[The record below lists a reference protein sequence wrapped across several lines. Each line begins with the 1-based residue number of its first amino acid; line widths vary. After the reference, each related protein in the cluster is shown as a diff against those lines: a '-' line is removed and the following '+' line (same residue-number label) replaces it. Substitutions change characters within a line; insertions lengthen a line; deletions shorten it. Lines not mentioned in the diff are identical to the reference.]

1 MGPEQSLM
9 TNEELHDKESRSS
22 TEIESDIRQTRGR
35 MDTTLNELGD
45 RLTARSL
52 LNSALDWWESRGVGA
67 RTGGATKDT
76 YQSVA
81 RYVKENPIPALLV
94 GTGVAWMIIEAT
106 TSDDEETRFYPER
119 APDKGKRSDSAT
131 RYYPSEYQGDD
142 QTETGGGESGP
153 GFAESAKDK
162 LEHAKEAVAGV
173 AGVAKEKASALGD
186 AATEAADDVGRRAQE
201 VYQEGRSTAR
211 RIGRSIESGY
221 HSSAEQLENAME
233 EYPLAVGIGFAAL
246 GALVGVLLPR
256 TRRED
261 ELLGEQSDQL
271 LKATKEKGQEL
282 LERGK
287 VVAQRVGESAL
298 DEVRQQGLTPE
309 AASKRISEL
318 AGKVGEVARKAKEEA
333 GTAAKDEKLSVEH
346 LKQEASSAADGIQQ
360 DREASAQKKSGT
372 NPDPAAGT

>member
-1 MGPEQSLM
+1 M
-9 TNEELHDKESRSS
+9 TNEELHDKEPRSS

-35 MDTTLNELGD
+35 MDATLDELGD
-45 RLTARSL
+45 RMTARSL
-52 LNSALDWWESRGVGA
+52 LNSALDWWESRSVGA

-76 YQSVA
+76 YQTVA

-94 GTGVAWMIIEAT
+94 GAGVAWMIIEAT
-106 TSDDEETRFYPER
+106 TSDDEETRFYTEP
-119 APDKGKRSDSAT
+119 ASHKGKRSDSAT

-142 QTETGGGESGP
+142 QTVTGGKSSLGI
-153 GFAESAKDK
+153 AESAKDK
-162 LEHAKEAVAGV
+162 LEHAKEAVGEV
-173 AGVAKEKASALGD
+173 AGAAKEKVAALGD
-186 AATEAADDVGRRAQE
+186 ATTKAAEDAGRRAQQ

-211 RIGRSIESGY
+211 KIGRNIESGY

-246 GALVGVLLPR
+246 GALIGVLLPR

-271 LKATKEKGQEL
+271 VKATKEKGQEL

-287 VVAQRVGESAL
+287 VVAERVTQSAL
-298 DEVRQQGLTPE
+298 DEARQQGLTPE
-309 AASKRISEL
+309 AAGERISEL

-333 GTAAKDEKLSVEH
+333 GTAAKDEKLSLEH
-346 LKQEASSAADGIQQ
+346 LKQEASSAADGIKQ
-360 DREASAQKKSGT
+360 DREASAQKKSDQ
-372 NPDPAAGT
+372 NQD